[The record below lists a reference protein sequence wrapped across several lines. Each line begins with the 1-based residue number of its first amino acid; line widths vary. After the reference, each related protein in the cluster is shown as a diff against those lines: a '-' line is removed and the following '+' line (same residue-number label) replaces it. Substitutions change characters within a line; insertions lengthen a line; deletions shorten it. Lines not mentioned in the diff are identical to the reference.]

1 VPPRWKDI
9 NTDRILANQRPSSHH
24 IIDELT
30 IRKVPTTQH
39 SNPIA
44 EMPSPSVA
52 FTRHLGAAWAR
63 WTQRRAEQTLA
74 LSPTELQAQYELLAA
89 GVAATLSDESV
100 ELIWRDEESAESET
114 LWTLLMPLAER
125 IEHDGERIHFLLV
138 VIAELLARGGD
149 TLLEGKGVRGT
160 ARALW
165 LVETLVVPIVKSR
178 MYARLH
184 AIALVLVEKLV
195 QLDSD
200 RVATLLGQRVLEIL
214 LAPPEAS
221 DREDDAQT
229 GEISYVALCRV
240 FQIVLT
246 STEAFVRVAEL
257 NDQVQRVC
265 VTAIEK
271 FDRQPRYLRAVAVHL
286 MPALVASAP
295 ATIETLVHTAITT
308 WQGSASAAAVAA
320 RGAKMR
326 ASSRPAQ
333 GAFAGSQ
340 VSNLL
345 YMLCL
350 LLPKDPTLIRETGLQ
365 QLIAFALTHDD
376 PLLRKQALHLLKI
389 SFSHYA
395 IASTGDKDLE
405 IWQSFILA
413 SDVIQLH
420 HEPHLLEQV
429 WPQVDNLLHLLLLVP
444 VDDHDQDKIPQAEA
458 TATAWPVKF
467 TFPWIQS
474 LLMRVFRHENPVVRR
489 MFLSNFMETCVQQ
502 LSKPEWNPETREV
515 TPSRLHA
522 DSFLVDPLFESFV
535 LERVLRACNDP
546 LMYKSSRREPFQA
559 ATTRFFASFLAFK
572 LAFVSRA
579 SSPGS
584 PGLLNRYVRC
594 ACDAVFGE
602 GSVVHSPEAIISSLE
617 ALEDPV
623 LQRVVATH
631 ADVVDALDETSLNKM
646 RFMLELYVLRSF
658 PLSMRTKLLH
668 ALQEALTRGFTQFE
682 SLSLECVARILSII
696 PASHLVASHAAGLVA
711 IHKWLRTSDA
721 FRASLSDSIKGFL
734 TPSDNIVASAS
745 VELTAPRLARLLLF
759 TADVHAPAGDDDATR
774 FVLARPLTELVG
786 DVSLFDHAKMD
797 RLFVVLGALE
807 LELRDLGANEFT
819 GAGIGLRDTNA
830 PVVFL
835 PRGVYGAHGLSCTS
849 LFQAAVRRTDQWLLQ
864 DDNDVADE
872 CEDDQMQFQQDVL
885 TSCAALAT
893 QLATFAMEEDGD
905 LGQIHELSELCQ
917 RLKAFLS
924 SHQTS
929 ANGSAKLQLQKQAI
943 ALRFL
948 SVVSSQSLALDAI
961 EAFDGETVVPLLLQ
975 LEANRQGTN
984 SSRYLSDCI
993 FLFASSKWRVISNV
1007 VEAAAYVPTTVLR
1020 AVFDHCVDALFSA
1033 GSDPYLLTDMVHVL
1047 SIAMAR
1053 LGGVLVQ
1060 GDTDHGEQRLNEVFN
1075 EIWMAY
1081 GHAKPKPDSLTRAVI
1096 YCLVQPAFMRRT
1108 ELVQGKGHTPL
1119 MKKWVRTIVG
1129 FGEVYRPNVLFHLA
1143 CRLVQIWRVDPR
1155 AALPFADEIVELLL
1169 YREPIIADK
1178 QKSPT
1183 LSDVRVNESLRL
1195 ADSPNADASSGKS
1208 ALSAK
1213 DRFVRFIVLSFL
1225 DEMSIDDQV
1234 AEPSAERELLDTVL
1248 RKLLET
1254 NFGDDVEKQQMLH
1267 SDGFGR
1273 RLRCWQAL
1281 TVLSKHIT
1289 SVNVVPLSELVWRAF
1304 AIAQLPVVRFYME
1317 VLAMRLALRFP
1328 DVTIHRHVLPLLR
1341 NFNLMPQIGA
1351 SVLLIAGFF
1360 INHTML
1366 GNVPGS
1372 ALDDTKQ
1379 AFARSLL
1386 EALLPWLNA
1395 SHGHTRVMVQF
1406 LLGVLL
1412 PRYMHVLE
1420 SSDTS
1425 HAELAFFHGVAR
1437 FLSENK
1443 ESKRMFRR
1451 QSKQFDS
1458 FQPEFECTMLGL
1470 LTSAGMNEFNELFPN
1485 EDAASLSAQIKGT
1498 MDVLYE
1504 QFNRE
1509 HFAAEQ
1515 AQKQA
1520 SKSSPVSAAKTTGGG
1535 VASAINVQRKIDT
1548 SAILLDES
1556 VLPVAMKDRDEL
1568 VDLNIRQ
1575 KRRQEVI
1582 LCATL
1587 VDKVPNLAG
1596 LARTCEIFNAKK
1608 LIVPSVR
1615 VCDDEVFQTISV
1627 TANKW
1632 IPMEEVREEGLV
1644 DALSRW
1650 KRDGYTI
1657 VAVEQTASSQCL
1669 SRFQF
1674 PEKIVIVLG
1683 KEKEGIPVDVLQMVD
1698 VCVEIPQFGLIRS
1711 LNVHVSGAI
1720 LLWEYT
1726 QQRLISGK

>member
-1 VPPRWKDI
+1 
-9 NTDRILANQRPSSHH
+9 
-24 IIDELT
+24 
-30 IRKVPTTQH
+30 
-39 SNPIA
+39 
-44 EMPSPSVA
+44 MPSPSVA
-52 FTRHLGAAWAR
+52 FTRHLSAAWAR
-63 WTQRRAEQTLA
+63 WTQRRAEQTLT

-100 ELIWRDEESAESET
+100 DLIWRDEESAESET

-125 IEHDGERIHFLLV
+125 IENDGERVRFLLV
-138 VIAELLARGGD
+138 VIAELLARGGN
-149 TLLEGKGVRGT
+149 TLLEGEGVRGT

-195 QLDSD
+195 RLDSD

-221 DREDDAQT
+221 DREDDTQT

-295 ATIETLVHTAITT
+295 ATIETL
-308 WQGSASAAAVAA
+308 
-320 RGAKMR
+320 
-326 ASSRPAQ
+326 
-333 GAFAGSQ
+333 
-340 VSNLL
+340 
-345 YMLCL
+345 
-350 LLPKDPTLIRETGLQ
+350 DPTLIRETGLQ

-458 TATAWPVKF
+458 AATAWPVKF

-522 DSFLVDPLFESFV
+522 DSFLIDPLFESFV

-584 PGLLNRYVRC
+584 PGLFNRYVRC

-631 ADVVDALDETSLNKM
+631 ADVVDALDETSLDKM

-668 ALQEALTRGFTQFE
+668 ALQEALTRGFTKFE
-682 SLSLECVARILSII
+682 SLSLE
-696 PASHLVASHAAGLVA
+696 
-711 IHKWLRTSDA
+711 
-721 FRASLSDSIKGFL
+721 
-734 TPSDNIVASAS
+734 
-745 VELTAPRLARLLLF
+745 
-759 TADVHAPAGDDDATR
+759 
-774 FVLARPLTELVG
+774 
-786 DVSLFDHAKMD
+786 
-797 RLFVVLGALE
+797 LFVVLGALE
-807 LELRDLGANEFT
+807 LELRDLGANVFT

-849 LFQAAVRRTDQWLLQ
+849 LFQAAVRRTDQWLVQ
-864 DDNDVADE
+864 EDNDVADE

-984 SSRYLSDCI
+984 SSRYLSDYI

-1195 ADSPNADASSGKS
+1195 ADSPNADASSGKN

-1225 DEMSIDDQV
+1225 DEMSIDDHV

-1289 SVNVVPLSELVWRAF
+1289 SVNVAPLSELVWRAF

-1372 ALDDTKQ
+1372 AQDDTKQ

-1568 VDLNIRQ
+1568 VELNIRQ

-1726 QQRLISGK
+1726 QQRLISGN